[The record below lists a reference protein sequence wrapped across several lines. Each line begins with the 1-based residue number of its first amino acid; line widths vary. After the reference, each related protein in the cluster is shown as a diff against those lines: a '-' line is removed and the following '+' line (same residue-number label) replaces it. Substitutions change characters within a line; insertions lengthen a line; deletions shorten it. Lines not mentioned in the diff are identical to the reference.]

1 MINGFPT
8 HIYQTFVGSLRA
20 TGYSGNIILGIASD
34 APTSTVDYLA
44 SQNVT
49 IKYIEN
55 AEKCTYNGTKSNTEK
70 VLICR
75 RPTVGNV
82 RKNIQTTS

>member
-1 MINGFPT
+1 MINGYPVHT
-8 HIYQTFVGSLRA
+8 YRTFVGSLRA
-20 TGYSGNIILGIASD
+20 TGYAGHIILGIAND
-34 APTSTVDYLA
+34 APYHIVDYLT

-49 IKYIEN
+49 IQYIEN